1 MSAYLVDMEGRFRL
15 TKKPPFLTPGYQAVG
30 QKLDDVKGIYKRVPL
45 EKDKTYEVPLHPQQ
59 TVVQFNSTY
68 LETTG
73 RNERRRGDAVGWGLC
88 LGFVGVSI
96 SNGILYM
103 IIRFTTD
110 FDILFLSVGIILALS
125 MLLFFVP
132 LINALSTEL
141 FTTWHYP
148 IRFNRKTRKV
158 YVRQY
163 NRKVEVYNW
172 DDLTFFIAYINE
184 DRDIRAVTFD
194 KDGKTVTGMFALAF
208 QNNVIDQSLIS
219 YFEFIRRYMEGNDEQ
234 LKEVKEAIRYIY
246 PIHKKRETP
255 LMSFKRLILNEVH
268 YDHEN
273 IEYPERTFRIHPVQ
287 LITLPMLV
295 LRYIGRVISMLT
307 SYQHRFSKA
316 IEAECQIDPN
326 DPYDLNKHLPE
337 GNMEQ
342 RKQPIWK
349 TVAYSVGIAI
359 ATIAMLFVGAFLIDM
374 MGAARPHGDYPSM
387 VDKLW
392 YVVSLGW
399 LF

>member
-110 FDILFLSVGIILALS
+110 FDILFLSVGLILAFSVILA
-125 MLLFFVP
+125 FVP

-184 DRDIRAVTFD
+184 DKDIRAVTFD
-194 KDGKTVTGMFALAF
+194 KDGETVTGMFALAF
-208 QNNVIDQSLIS
+208 QDEVFDKSLIS

-255 LMSFKRLILNEVH
+255 LMSFKRLILNEVY

-273 IEYPERTFRIHPVQ
+273 MEYPERTFEFHPV
-287 LITLPMLV
+287 TLVILPLLA
-295 LRYIGRVISMLT
+295 LRYVGRVISMLT
-307 SYQHRFSKA
+307 SYRHRFSKA